1 MTSRTMLIQRG
12 TYSEHSKRLRI
23 ERRALLDTRE
33 AMARQLIELI
43 ELNEETPREW
53 NDCGDEWLV
62 DGRYEE
68 ACYWYEQTLSLYNK
82 LKPLYMHDLN
92 EPHWMGTSYNKEYDE
107 RNSRYSSSPS
117 INLYDWYVQCDL
129 DAFDYEWEKQ
139 VIEQVKKNL
148 ADDMHYM
155 TLPSIDKNKRIKEQW
170 EHYES
175 KGQVSGHEVVQAMHD
190 LGLFKQYYDYCKEV
204 MMTKDARA
212 GNISFGTGSSY
223 DYYGSITVQVIELP
237 SSFITPSRMG
247 NLNETLNEQRDR
259 KDKEDFAKWKANY
272 DTPEAKAEREAE
284 AQKQRDLDTFMGE
297 SGYTSFARND
307 DGTTTVWR

>member
-1 MTSRTMLIQRG
+1 MTSRTMLIQQG
-12 TYSEHSKRLRI
+12 TYSEETNRRYI

-62 DGRYEE
+62 DSRYEE
-68 ACYWYEQTLSLYNK
+68 ACYWYERTLSLYNK
-82 LKPLYMHDLN
+82 LKPLYKQNLR
-92 EPHWMGTSYNKEYDE
+92 EPRWMGTSFNKEYDE
-107 RNSRYSSSPS
+107 KNSFYSTPPS
-117 INLYDWYVQCDL
+117 INLYDWDVQCDL
-129 DAFDYEWEKQ
+129 DYLTHWPH
-139 VIEQVKKNL
+139 VIEQMKENCKKVKYGH
-148 ADDMHYM
+148 DWDY
-155 TLPSIDKNKRIKEQW
+155 
-170 EHYES
+170 YES
-175 KGQVSGHEVVQAMHD
+175 EGQVSGHEVVQAMHD

-237 SSFITPSRMG
+237 SSFILNIA

-259 KDKEDFAKWKANY
+259 KDKEEFAKWEANY

-297 SGYTSFARND
+297 GGYTSFARND

>member
-1 MTSRTMLIQRG
+1 MTSRTMLIQQG
-12 TYSEHSKRLRI
+12 TYSEENNRRYI

-53 NDCGDEWLV
+53 NDMGDEIQV
-62 DGRYEE
+62 DSKYEE
-68 ACYWYEQTLSLYNK
+68 ACYWYERTLSLYNK
-82 LKPLYMHDLN
+82 LKPLYKQNLR
-92 EPHWMGTSYNKEYDE
+92 EPRWMGTSFNKEYDE
-107 RNSRYSSSPS
+107 KNSRYSSPLS

-129 DAFDYEWEKQ
+129 DYLTHWPH
-139 VIEQVKKNL
+139 VIEQMKKNL
-148 ADDMHYM
+148 ADDMHYK

-170 EHYES
+170 ERYES
-175 KGQVSGHEVVQAMHD
+175 EGQVSGHEVVQAMHD

-247 NLNETLNEQRDR
+247 NINETLNEQRDR
-259 KDKEDFAKWKANY
+259 KDKEDFAKWEANY

-297 SGYTSFARND
+297 GGYTSFARND
-307 DGTTTVWR
+307 DGTTSVWR